1 MAQAKRTSGGHSKK
15 SQTGT
20 NGKKNSRRGV
30 KLGSYIPLSEQI
42 QILEA
47 WALGG
52 PGASIQQLSIQFNRD
67 WTAIKRV
74 LEDQKAYELMKG
86 GKLKGMIQANLIG
99 LLDKVVPRL
108 EAELV
113 NPISKHGVELG
124 MDLLE
129 RHGLIAPKA
138 TRFQTVETEVTEEQR
153 YKSLPQAERI
163 KELTAAYLQLGMES
177 RVAYGEKLPT
187 DQKQLEAEFKRR
199 RAIDIPLVEVHE
211 EENE

>member
-1 MAQAKRTSGGHSKK
+1 MAQTKRTSGGHSKK

-74 LEDQKAYELMKG
+74 LEDQKAYELMKD

-113 NPISKHGVELG
+113 NPISKQGVELG